1 MLSQHVFCLLL
12 TALFMCPFKWLYS
25 SFAIRVIGHVTT
37 LPPPPPPND
46 GRHLASW
53 FFHVCMNF
61 IRWQLQLF
69 WWSQLKFTVRFQ
81 SIIAFRVSH
90 GSFLLCKGLFQP
102 TRKRQGKVFRI
113 PAVQNHHDDETRK
126 LTLERRETWL
136 NNLNLKS
143 LKPED
148 ADSRRV
154 CSNHFVSGK

>member
-1 MLSQHVFCLLL
+1 MVHSCCVKDC
-12 TALFMCPFKWLYS
+12 S
-25 SFAIRVIGHVTT
+25 
-37 LPPPPPPND
+37 N
-46 GRHLASW
+46 
-53 FFHVCMNF
+53 
-61 IRWQLQLF
+61 
-69 WWSQLKFTVRFQ
+69 
-81 SIIAFRVSH
+81 
-90 GSFLLCKGLFQP
+90 
-102 TRKRQGKVFRI
+102 RQGRDKVKFFRI